1 MIRDYLNGVS
11 GQTTTATRIPTGAG
25 GSNSIDLIKAGD
37 GLPPGGDLLLVIRVA
52 TSFVRAAGAIGTVFS
67 LQTHTADDF
76 TADRT
81 VLWSSAS
88 LAKATLVAG
97 YQVTQVRIPTGCLR
111 YLAVVTVNANAADA
125 GAIDWFV
132 TPAIQRNDL

>member
-1 MIRDYLNGVS
+1 MIRDYLAGIS

-37 GLPPGGDLLLVIRVA
+37 GLAEGGDLFLVVRVA
-52 TSFVRAAGAIGTVFS
+52 TTFTRAAGAIGTVFS

-81 VLWSSAS
+81 VLLS
-88 LAKATLVAG
+88 LPSIAKATLVAG
-97 YQVTQVRIPTGCLR
+97 YEVLKVKLPPGCLR